1 MGKTFGMIACLSG
14 AVAVIAGA
22 FGAHLLQPLL
32 EQNQKLDTFLTASRY
47 HIFHSLALL
56 ALAMMY
62 GPTVR
67 RTLTAA
73 GWSFITGMVLF
84 SGSLYLISLTGYSRL
99 GILAPVGGL
108 SLIAGWLLFALAF
121 LKDK

>member
-1 MGKTFGMIACLSG
+1 MRKTFGMIACLSG
-14 AVAVIAGA
+14 AAAVIAGA

-32 EQNQKLDTFLTASRY
+32 EQNHKMDTFLTASRY

-62 GPTVR
+62 GRTVR
-67 RTLTAA
+67 STLTAA
-73 GWSFITGMVLF
+73 GWSFVAGMLLF
-84 SGSLYLISLTGYSRL
+84 SGSLYLISLTGYSQL
-99 GILAPVGGL
+99 GILAPFGGL

-121 LKDK
+121 VGEK